1 MIGDRHMD
9 SVTFCI
15 VSCGTLGACW
25 GIDTLI
31 GMFIG
36 G

>member
-1 MIGDRHMD
+1 MD
-9 SVTFCI
+9 SVTFCV

-25 GIDTLI
+25 GIDMLI
-31 GMFIG
+31 RTIFG